1 MKKFYSIFLLCAL
14 TIPNLVS
21 IEHIFSEKHIICDD
35 IDIHVHQLEM
45 DCSICYF
52 FNTTYDYS
60 FENFDKNYQQLSKIY
75 KLNLV
80 YTKLYTSNFL
90 FYFDSRGPPSNC

>member
-1 MKKFYSIFLLCAL
+1 MKKFYSIFLLCVL

-21 IEHIFSEKHIICDD
+21 VEHIFSEKHIICDE
-35 IDIHVHQLEM
+35 IDTHVHQLEI

-52 FNTTYDYS
+52 FS
-60 FENFDKNYQQLSKIY
+60 FDNFDKNYEQLFKID

-80 YTKLYTSNFL
+80 YTNLYTSNLL